1 MAKPITTTTT
11 PSTTAASS
19 PGAKTSTPDPIDPI
33 EPTVPAAAPQAEAA
47 SEGAKPAIPVAAK
60 GKDVRSP
67 VSIVLSEH
75 LQKRLRLL
83 CAVEGIGM
91 SRFCETAIEV
101 ALKGR
106 MKAALASL
114 SDELE

>member
-1 MAKPITTTTT
+1 MAKPITSSAPSTTTT
-11 PSTTAASS
+11 TNSAA
-19 PGAKTSTPDPIDPI
+19 PKATTPDPIDPI
-33 EPTVPAAAPQAEAA
+33 EPAVPAVEPQAEVAP
-47 SEGAKPAIPVAAK
+47 EAKPAAAK